1 MTQLGVPMRK
11 DRTGRTDYS
20 AAGEGITKRVVSEP
34 FRTFSFSYHVV
45 TKRAEVT
52 KSADN
57 ASDMS
62 RFVTLVT
69 KRAATPLP
77 FSHHVIS
84 MQGAPRLVVSL
95 QLR

>member
-20 AAGEGITKRVVSEP
+20 AAGEGITKRVVSE
-34 FRTFSFSYHVV
+34 TFGTFSYHVV

-57 ASDMS
+57 ASYMT

-77 FSHHVIS
+77 VAHHVIS